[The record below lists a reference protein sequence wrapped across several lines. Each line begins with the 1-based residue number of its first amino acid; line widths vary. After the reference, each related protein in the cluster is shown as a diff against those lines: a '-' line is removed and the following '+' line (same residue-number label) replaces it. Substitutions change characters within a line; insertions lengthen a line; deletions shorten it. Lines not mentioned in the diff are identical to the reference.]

1 MKLLS
6 KTRNGAKV
14 HKVYVTTETAYQ
26 RLLDAGVLT
35 EVERQEL
42 AAVYHGVNAVVL
54 LKQINDNL
62 ECLWRLAERPATL
75 HLTQHVSRS
84 DSSIGDR
91 LSLPNYPVIVVLPSL
106 RGELLSF

>member
-1 MKLLS
+1 MMKLLS

-14 HKVYVTTETAYQ
+14 HRVYGTARAHYQ
-26 RLLDAGVLT
+26 RLLEAGVLT

-42 AAVYHGVNAVVL
+42 AAVYHGLNAVLL

-75 HLTQHVSRS
+75 HFDVT
-84 DSSIGDR
+84 R
-91 LSLPNYPVIVVLPSL
+91 LA
-106 RGELLSF
+106 